1 MRSAMNLKA
10 NSNSNA
16 NSNFCRKKTRVL
28 WTRLKYWAETKGS
41 EKQKPNILEIFTL
54 RDEQS

>member
-1 MRSAMNLKA
+1 MSIYLEKVMRSAMNLKA

-28 WTRLKYWAETKGS
+28 RTRLKYWAETKGN
-41 EKQKPNILEIFTL
+41 EKK
-54 RDEQS
+54 